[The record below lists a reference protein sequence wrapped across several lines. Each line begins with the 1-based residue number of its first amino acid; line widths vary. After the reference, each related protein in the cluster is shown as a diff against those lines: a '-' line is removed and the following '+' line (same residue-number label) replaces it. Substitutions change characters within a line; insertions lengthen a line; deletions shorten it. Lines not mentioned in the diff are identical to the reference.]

1 MVLTQA
7 QQDLIWCLEYSG
19 LTKDE
24 IIGVMLP
31 VYRSEK
37 LTEELLDFMIDNL
50 VVEIKPTEDGI
61 LGKIFQMLR
70 REKIIPES
78 VFEKDS

>member
-1 MVLTQA
+1 
-7 QQDLIWCLEYSG
+7 
-19 LTKDE
+19 
-24 IIGVMLP
+24 
-31 VYRSEK
+31 
-37 LTEELLDFMIDNL
+37 MIDNL
-50 VVEIKPTEDGI
+50 VVEIKPTEDEI